1 MGIWA
6 GVRNM
11 TLADAVVISSGQMA
25 QLTVKFFTFSLITKR
40 ILAHAHDLDGLQ
52 SHQVNCTWVMEA
64 LGTDDYP
71 EMAIIGEWEH
81 YNIGVTPGCSSDYL
95 KVYDGS
101 TTHARLIGTFCGPIP
116 PLILKSS
123 TKFMTFELVTTE
135 LSTGFVFDWVQTLGP
150 AQGCGGIIE
159 HHSGSVSSPN
169 YPHEYISDLFCL
181 WEFLTSKCHFW
192 TFYGV
197 AKPSH

>member
-11 TLADAVVISSGQMA
+11 TLVDAVVISSGQMA
-25 QLTVKFFTFSLITKR
+25 QLTVRFFTFSLITKR
-40 ILAHAHDLDGLQ
+40 ILAHVHDLDGLQ

-95 KVYDGS
+95 KVYDTCAVDRYFLRS
-101 TTHARLIGTFCGPIP
+101 YPTAD
-116 PLILKSS
+116 
-123 TKFMTFELVTTE
+123 TE
-135 LSTGFVFDWVQTLGP
+135 IVDKVYD
-150 AQGCGGIIE
+150 
-159 HHSGSVSSPN
+159 V
-169 YPHEYISDLFCL
+169 
-181 WEFLTSKCHFW
+181 
-192 TFYGV
+192 
-197 AKPSH
+197 